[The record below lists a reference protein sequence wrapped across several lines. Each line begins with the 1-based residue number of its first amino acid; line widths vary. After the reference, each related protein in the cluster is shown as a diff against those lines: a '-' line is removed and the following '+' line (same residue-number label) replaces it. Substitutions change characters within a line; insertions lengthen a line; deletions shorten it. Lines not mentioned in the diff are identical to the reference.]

1 MFCMEFENINEEAFS
16 DLEKPR
22 KTRNTPE
29 SDVIQ
34 KIGKERVTS
43 LKNFILELNILIEE
57 REKLSRMITSEVEKI
72 KMEVDNFLKNNT
84 SFDADGFRE
93 RNGLR
98 LKQIEVSELELNEK
112 VNCWRDVALLKKELR
127 ERQKELSEKQ
137 ERVSMF
143 DQILK

>member
-1 MFCMEFENINEEAFS
+1 MEFENINEEAFS